1 MCALYYQWC
10 PLLRQ
15 PSSQVNCCLASG
27 ELCSR
32 CFKANSLLTLPA
44 VWNSGA
50 SVPQVDY
57 VGGRQRQMGQR
68 RKQSLPYTRKAWWSL
83 LKAETC
89 VYSRQ
94 YLGEQPGLL
103 RGRTGIK
110 QERPSP
116 GQQGSYV
123 NKDHCSSKR
132 AQKQPL
138 PLRFC
143 DGCNNR
149 TTSMSQKIRG
159 KFSVFQETPKVS
171 EIPREG
177 EEPPN
182 DTLNLLVARWDEG
195 SKESFA
201 HSCLWFK
208 S

>member
-1 MCALYYQWC
+1 MVV
-10 PLLRQ
+10 
-15 PSSQVNCCLASG
+15 STN
-27 ELCSR
+27 SR
-32 CFKANSLLTLPA
+32 
-44 VWNSGA
+44 
-50 SVPQVDY
+50 
-57 VGGRQRQMGQR
+57 
-68 RKQSLPYTRKAWWSL
+68 
-83 LKAETC
+83 ETC

-94 YLGEQPGLL
+94 SLGEQPGLL
-103 RGRTGIK
+103 RGRTGVK

-123 NKDHCSSKR
+123 NEDHCSSKR
-132 AQKQPL
+132 VQKQPL

-143 DGCNNR
+143 DSCNNR

-208 S
+208 SYSHCQFLPLESEPQQLDLLNVERSMSLTLHSWRFLFGGCCCCFSPAYSALWQSTLTHSIHECPFFLNL